1 VKMLRLSRYG
11 GNPNIGVYSAAN
23 ESIAIIS
30 PDAAE
35 EYVSDVE
42 ATLKVKTM
50 MTTVAGSFVVG
61 SLVAMN
67 SSCAIVSGL
76 AEEAELDILSKE
88 ISVTVIHSRY
98 NAAGNNILVNDF
110 GAIINPNID
119 DKNAEMIEKALGVR
133 CVRSMIA
140 GIDTVGSACKA
151 TNKGVVCHPM
161 TSDKELKLI
170 EDVLNVNAKR
180 TTLNHGSSLLGP
192 CIIANSKGA
201 LVGDITTPI
210 EMGKLEDALNLF

>member
-1 VKMLRLSRYG
+1 MLRLSRYG

-30 PDAAE
+30 PDATE
-35 EYVSDVE
+35 DYVRDVE
-42 ATLKVKTM
+42 ETLKVKPV

-76 AEEAELDILSKE
+76 AEEAELDVLSKE
-88 ISVTVIHSRY
+88 ISVTVIHTRY

-110 GAIINPNID
+110 GAIVNPNID
-119 DKNAEMIEKALGVR
+119 DKNMDIIEKALGVR

-151 TNKGVVCHPM
+151 TNKGAVCHPM
-161 TSDKELKLI
+161 TSDEELRMI

-180 TTLNHGSSLLGP
+180 TTLNHGSVLLGP

-201 LVGDITTPI
+201 VVGDITTPI

>member
-1 VKMLRLSRYG
+1 MLRLSRYG
-11 GNPNIGVYSAAN
+11 GNPNIGVYSTAN
-23 ESIAIIS
+23 ENIAIIS
-30 PDAAE
+30 PDATE
-35 EYVSDVE
+35 DYVRDVE
-42 ATLKVKTM
+42 ETLNVKAI

-88 ISVTVIHSRY
+88 ISVAVLHSRY
-98 NAAGNNILVNDF
+98 NAAGNNVLVNDF

-119 DKNAEMIEKALGVR
+119 DRNAEMIEKALGVR

-140 GIDTVGSACKA
+140 GIDTVGSACRA
-151 TNKGVVCHPM
+151 TNKGAICHPK
-161 TSDKELKLI
+161 TSDAELKLI
-170 EDVLNVNAKR
+170 EDVLNVDAKR
-180 TTLNHGSSLLGP
+180 TTLNHGSLLLGP

-201 LVGDITTPI
+201 VVGDITTPI
-210 EMGKLEDALNLF
+210 EMGKLEDALNLL

>member
-1 VKMLRLSRYG
+1 
-11 GNPNIGVYSAAN
+11 
-23 ESIAIIS
+23 
-30 PDAAE
+30 
-35 EYVSDVE
+35 
-42 ATLKVKTM
+42 

-67 SSCAIVSGL
+67 SSCAVVSGL
-76 AEEAELDILSKE
+76 AEEAELEILSKD
-88 ISVTVIHSRY
+88 ISVAVLHSRY
-98 NAAGNNILVNDF
+98 NAAGNNVLVNDS
-110 GAIINPNID
+110 GAILNPNID

-151 TNKGVVCHPM
+151 TNKGAVCHPM
-161 TSDKELKLI
+161 TSDAELKLI
-170 EDVLNVNAKR
+170 EEVLNVSAKR
-180 TTLNHGSSLLGP
+180 MTLNHGSSLLGP
-192 CIIANSKGA
+192 CVVANSKGA

>member
-1 VKMLRLSRYG
+1 MLRFSRYG

-23 ESIAIIS
+23 ENIAIIS
-30 PDAAE
+30 PDATE
-35 EYVSDVE
+35 DYVRDVE
-42 ATLKVKTM
+42 DTLKVEAI
-50 MTTVAGSFVVG
+50 MTSVAGSFVVG

-76 AEEAELDILSKE
+76 AEEAELDVLTSKMPV
-88 ISVTVIHSRY
+88 SVIHSRY

-110 GAIINPNID
+110 GAIVNPNID
-119 DKNAEMIEKALGVR
+119 DKNLDLIEKALGVK

-151 TNKGVVCHPM
+151 TNKGAVCHPM
-161 TSDKELKLI
+161 TSDAELKLI
-170 EDVLNVNAKR
+170 EEALNVNAKR
-180 TTLNHGSSLLGP
+180 MTLNHGSSLLGP
-192 CIIANSKGA
+192 CVVANSKGA
-201 LVGDITTPI
+201 VVGDITTPI